1 MQTSLERRVS
11 GLEQLTPPGQHM
23 TLFVG
28 FDEPGQPDAE
38 VRVLTAG
45 AARWERRPDEDE
57 DEFKVRAGREVLRSA
72 LGVAILLSA

>member
-11 GLEQLTPPGQHM
+11 GLEQLTPPDQHM
-23 TLFVG
+23 TLIVR

-45 AARWERRPDEDE
+45 AARWERRPGETEDG
-57 DEFKVRAGREVLRSA
+57 FKVRAERKVLRSA
-72 LGVAILLSA
+72 LGVAVLVSD